1 MKDSSLKEERWR
13 RDTKVGT
20 IDDDDDLMIDMVLET
35 RINVRMINVNLITR
49 IIDNNNDDNDGYDYD
64 NKNDCKRHE
73 SHLQRDILSHQ
84 MRAAKFCFQGN
95 EVS

>member
-1 MKDSSLKEERWR
+1 MIMMIMIDMIMITRIDDNNVNMIMITR
-13 RDTKVGT
+13 
-20 IDDDDDLMIDMVLET
+20 IDDD
-35 RINVRMINVNLITR
+35 NVNMVTR
-49 IIDNNNDDNDGYDYD
+49 IIDDDNANNDRYDYD